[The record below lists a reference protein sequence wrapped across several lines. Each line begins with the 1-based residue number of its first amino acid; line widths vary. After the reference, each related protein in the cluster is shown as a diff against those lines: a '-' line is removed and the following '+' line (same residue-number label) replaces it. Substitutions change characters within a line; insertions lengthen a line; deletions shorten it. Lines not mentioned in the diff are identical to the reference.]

1 MSECIRV
8 VKDPEER
15 RTKLLEASE
24 ELFLQK
30 GFGKT
35 MVSDIA
41 GKVGAAQ
48 GAFYYYFKSKDEVL
62 AAILERIWNR
72 FAAKILKIINT
83 GKMNALQKLQTV
95 LGLLFQPKTEDR
107 MDMDGFKLLAD
118 PDIVRRF
125 HVQSDEARIKA
136 ICPIIQEIVKEGI
149 EQGHFSSLKC
159 LDEIT
164 EIVFFGINTYMHKYS
179 PNFSDKA
186 FFNKKMEA
194 LEELLEKALGI
205 KEGSMKLTI

>member
-48 GAFYYYFKSKDEVL
+48 GTFYYYFKSKDEVL

-72 FAAKILKIINT
+72 FAA
-83 GKMNALQKLQTV
+83 
-95 LGLLFQPKTEDR
+95 
-107 MDMDGFKLLAD
+107 
-118 PDIVRRF
+118 
-125 HVQSDEARIKA
+125 
-136 ICPIIQEIVKEGI
+136 
-149 EQGHFSSLKC
+149 
-159 LDEIT
+159 
-164 EIVFFGINTYMHKYS
+164 
-179 PNFSDKA
+179 
-186 FFNKKMEA
+186 
-194 LEELLEKALGI
+194 
-205 KEGSMKLTI
+205 